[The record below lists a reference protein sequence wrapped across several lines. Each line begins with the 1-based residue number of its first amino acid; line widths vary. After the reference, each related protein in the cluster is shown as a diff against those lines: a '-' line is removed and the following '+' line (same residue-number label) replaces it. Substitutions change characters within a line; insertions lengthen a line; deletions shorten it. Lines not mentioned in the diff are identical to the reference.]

1 VGSNAAYTQTINADI
16 VLVNATLPANSLGMN
31 GRVRSNFLYQQ
42 NNNANSRNYKQYLS
56 NFQYY
61 ILNTTGNSSLS
72 GIVGFLNSGAVNSQ
86 TANCIPY
93 SSTGMGASGNIPP
106 VASIDTAVAQSLTMT
121 AQISV
126 ATDFT
131 VIEGF
136 NYEVLPS

>member
-1 VGSNAAYTQTINADI
+1 
-16 VLVNATLPANSLGMN
+16 
-31 GRVRSNFLYQQ
+31 
-42 NNNANSRNYKQYLS
+42 
-56 NFQYY
+56 
-61 ILNTTGNSSLS
+61 
-72 GIVGFLNSGAVNSQ
+72 
-86 TANCIPY
+86 
-93 SSTGMGASGNIPP
+93 MGASGNIPP